1 MKFIELPL
9 SNGEIYT
16 VNAHH
21 IIKMYPVAYMGN
33 TFTRVILTTGG
44 GMIDAYLTV
53 SQVLSR
59 IKQEEVL

>member
-44 GMIDAYLTV
+44 GMIDTPETLTEV
-53 SQVLSR
+53 MAR
-59 IKQEEVL
+59 IAF